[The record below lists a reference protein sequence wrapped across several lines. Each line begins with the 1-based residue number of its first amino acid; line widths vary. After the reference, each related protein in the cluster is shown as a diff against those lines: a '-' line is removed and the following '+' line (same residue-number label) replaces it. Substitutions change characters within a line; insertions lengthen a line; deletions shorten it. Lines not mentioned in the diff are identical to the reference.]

1 MLAKT
6 KEKDVIDHL
15 RRSTMLA
22 KTKEKDV
29 IDQLLDQI
37 DFHGMTA
44 EELAGENGLLKKL
57 TSRFYSKALD
67 AEMDEHLGY
76 KKNDNAGD
84 NSGNSR
90 NGYTTKTVITDDN
103 DTIEVQV
110 PRDRNS
116 TFEPVII
123 PKHEKRT
130 PLFNDQIISMYSFG
144 MSTRDIQRHL
154 QQVYG
159 VEVSP
164 ETISNITE
172 SVMTDVREWQN
183 RPLEKSYPILF
194 LDALRVNSR
203 QDGKNI
209 NKALYVALAINWEGR
224 KEVLGLWLADTEGA
238 KFWMSVLTDIK
249 NRGVED
255 ILIACMDGLTGFPD
269 AVKAIFPD
277 THIQHCIVHMIRN
290 STKFVSYKD
299 LKAVCRDLKEVYSA
313 INAESGHEALEE
325 FGKKWNDKYPMI
337 QASWER
343 NWNDLTEFFNYPK
356 DIRRA
361 IYTTNA
367 IESLNFSLRKV
378 TRNKSSFP
386 DDDSIYKVMYLAIK
400 NASARWTM
408 SIKDWG
414 LAVNQFAILF
424 DGRVPGF
431 N

>member
-1 MLAKT
+1 
-6 KEKDVIDHL
+6 
-15 RRSTMLA
+15 MLA

-172 SVMTDVREWQN
+172 SVMADVREWQN

-203 QDGKNI
+203 QDGKNV

-269 AVKAIFPD
+269 AVKAVFPD

-400 NASARWTM
+400 NASTRWTM

>member
-1 MLAKT
+1 MLAKK
-6 KEKDVIDHL
+6 KEKDVID
-15 RRSTMLA
+15 RM
-22 KTKEKDV
+22 
-29 IDQLLDQI
+29 LDQI

-44 EELAGENGLLKKL
+44 EELAGENGLLKQL
-57 TSRFYSKALD
+57 TRRFYSRALD

-90 NGYTTKTVITDDN
+90 NGYTTKTVITEDN
-103 DTIEVQV
+103 DTIEIQV

-116 TFEPVII
+116 TFDPVII

-172 SVMTDVREWQN
+172 SVMADVREWQN

-249 NRGVED
+249 NRGIED

-269 AVKAIFPD
+269 AVKAVFPN

-313 INAESGHEALEE
+313 VNAGSGHEALEE

-343 NWNDLTEFFNYPK
+343 NWNNLTEFFNYPE

-424 DGRVPGF
+424 DGRVHGF

>member
-1 MLAKT
+1 
-6 KEKDVIDHL
+6 
-15 RRSTMLA
+15 MLA

-172 SVMTDVREWQN
+172 SVMSDVREWQN

-269 AVKAIFPD
+269 AVKAVFPD

-400 NASARWTM
+400 NASTRWTM
-408 SIKDWG
+408 SIKDWD

>member
-6 KEKDVIDHL
+6 KEKDVIDK
-15 RRSTMLA
+15 M
-22 KTKEKDV
+22 
-29 IDQLLDQI
+29 LDQI

-44 EELAGENGLLKKL
+44 EELSGENGLLKQL
-57 TSRFYSKALD
+57 TSRFYSRALD

-144 MSTRDIQRHL
+144 MSCRDIQRHL
-154 QQVYG
+154 QNVYG

-164 ETISNITE
+164 ELISNVTE
-172 SVMTDVREWQN
+172 SVMADVREWQT

-209 NKALYVALAINWEGR
+209 NKALYVALAINWEGK

-249 NRGVED
+249 NRGTQD

-269 AVKAIFPD
+269 AVKAVFPD
-277 THIQHCIVHMIRN
+277 THIQHCIVHMIRS

-299 LKAVCRDLKEVYSA
+299 LKAVCKDLKEVYSA
-313 INAESGHEALEE
+313 VNAESGHAALEE

-343 NWNDLTEFFNYPK
+343 NWNDLTEFFNYPGE
-356 DIRRA
+356 IRRT

-367 IESLNFSLRKV
+367 IESLNFSLRKI

-386 DDDSIYKVMYLAIK
+386 DDESIYKVMYLAIK
-400 NASARWTM
+400 NASTRWTM
-408 SIKDWG
+408 SIKNWG
-414 LAVNQFAILF
+414 LAVNQFATLF
-424 DGRVPGF
+424 DGRVPAF

>member
-1 MLAKT
+1 MLAKK
-6 KEKDVIDHL
+6 KEKDVID
-15 RRSTMLA
+15 RM
-22 KTKEKDV
+22 
-29 IDQLLDQI
+29 LDQI

-44 EELAGENGLLKKL
+44 EELAGENGLLKQL
-57 TSRFYSKALD
+57 TSRFYSRALE
-67 AEMDEHLGY
+67 AEMEAHLGY
-76 KKNDNAGD
+76 KKHDNSGD
-84 NSGNSR
+84 NSGNSW
-90 NGYTTKTVITDDN
+90 NGYTQKTVITEDN
-103 DTIEVQV
+103 DTIEIQV

-172 SVMTDVREWQN
+172 SVMADVREWQN
-183 RPLEKSYPILF
+183 RPLEKTYPILF

-269 AVKAIFPD
+269 AVKAVFPN

-325 FGKKWNDKYPMI
+325 FGKKWNNKYPMI

-343 NWNDLTEFFNYPK
+343 NWNDLIEFFNYPK
-356 DIRRA
+356 DIRRT
-361 IYTTNA
+361 IYTTNT

-386 DDDSIYKVMYLAIK
+386 DDNSIYKVMYLAIK

-408 SIKDWG
+408 PIKDWG
-414 LAVNQFAILF
+414 PAVNQFAILF

>member
-1 MLAKT
+1 MLAKK
-6 KEKDVIDHL
+6 KEKDVID
-15 RRSTMLA
+15 R
-22 KTKEKDV
+22 
-29 IDQLLDQI
+29 LLDQI

-44 EELAGENGLLKKL
+44 EELAGENGLLKQL
-57 TSRFYSKALD
+57 TRRFYSRALE
-67 AEMDEHLGY
+67 AEMEAHLGY

-90 NGYTTKTVITDDN
+90 NGYTTKTVITEDN
-103 DTIEVQV
+103 DTIEIQV

-116 TFEPVII
+116 TFDPVII

-172 SVMTDVREWQN
+172 SVMADVREWQN

-224 KEVLGLWLADTEGA
+224 KEVLGLWLADTEGT

-269 AVKAIFPD
+269 AVKAVFPN

-299 LKAVCRDLKEVYSA
+299 LKAVCRDLKEIYSA

-325 FGKKWNDKYPMI
+325 FGKKWNNKYPMI

-343 NWNDLTEFFNYPK
+343 NWNNLTEFFNYPK

-386 DDDSIYKVMYLAIK
+386 DDNSIYKVVYLAIK

-408 SIKDWG
+408 PIKDWG

>member
-1 MLAKT
+1 MLAKK
-6 KEKDVIDHL
+6 KEKDVI
-15 RRSTMLA
+15 
-22 KTKEKDV
+22 E
-29 IDQLLDQI
+29 QLLDQI

-44 EELAGENGLLKKL
+44 DELAGENGLLKKL

-90 NGYTTKTVITDDN
+90 NGYTTKTVITDSN

-203 QDGKNI
+203 QDGKNV
-209 NKALYVALAINWEGR
+209 NKALFVALAINWEGR
-224 KEVLGLWLADTEGA
+224 KEVLGFWLANTEGA

-400 NASARWTM
+400 NAS
-408 SIKDWG
+408 I
-414 LAVNQFAILF
+414 
-424 DGRVPGF
+424 
-431 N
+431 

>member
-1 MLAKT
+1 
-6 KEKDVIDHL
+6 
-15 RRSTMLA
+15 MLA

-44 EELAGENGLLKKL
+44 DELAGENGLLKKL

-172 SVMTDVREWQN
+172 SVMADVREWQN

-203 QDGKNI
+203 QDGKNV

-269 AVKAIFPD
+269 AVKAVFPD

-400 NASARWTM
+400 NASTRWTM

>member
-1 MLAKT
+1 
-6 KEKDVIDHL
+6 
-15 RRSTMLA
+15 MLA

-110 PRDRNS
+110 PRDRKS

-159 VEVSP
+159 VTVSP

-172 SVMTDVREWQN
+172 SVMADVREWQN

-269 AVKAIFPD
+269 AVKAVFPD

-400 NASARWTM
+400 NASTRWTM

>member
-6 KEKDVIDHL
+6 KEKDVIDK
-15 RRSTMLA
+15 M
-22 KTKEKDV
+22 
-29 IDQLLDQI
+29 LDQI

-44 EELAGENGLLKKL
+44 EEFSGENGLLKQL
-57 TSRFYSKALD
+57 TRRFYSRVLD
-67 AEMDEHLGY
+67 AEMDGHLGY

-103 DTIEVQV
+103 DTIEIQV

-154 QQVYG
+154 QRVYG
-159 VEVSP
+159 VEVSA

-172 SVMTDVREWQN
+172 SVMSDVREWQN

-269 AVKAIFPD
+269 AVKAVFPD

-299 LKAVCRDLKEVYSA
+299 LKAVCKDLKEIYSA
-313 INAESGHEALEE
+313 INAESGHEALKE

-386 DDDSIYKVMYLAIK
+386 DDDSIYKIMYLAIK
-400 NASARWTM
+400 NASTRWSM

-424 DGRVPGF
+424 DGRVPAF

>member
-1 MLAKT
+1 MIL
-6 KEKDVIDHL
+6 L

-172 SVMTDVREWQN
+172 SVMADVREWQN

-203 QDGKNI
+203 QDGKNV

-269 AVKAIFPD
+269 AVKAVFPD

-400 NASARWTM
+400 NASTRWTM

>member
-1 MLAKT
+1 MIL
-6 KEKDVIDHL
+6 L

-172 SVMTDVREWQN
+172 SIMADVREWQN

-203 QDGKNI
+203 QDGKNV

-269 AVKAIFPD
+269 AVKAVFPD

-400 NASARWTM
+400 NASTRWTM

>member
-1 MLAKT
+1 MLAKK
-6 KEKDVIDHL
+6 KEKDVID
-15 RRSTMLA
+15 RM
-22 KTKEKDV
+22 
-29 IDQLLDQI
+29 LDQI

-44 EELAGENGLLKKL
+44 EELAGENGLLKQL
-57 TSRFYSKALD
+57 TRRFYSRALD

-90 NGYTTKTVITDDN
+90 NGYTTKTVITEDN
-103 DTIEVQV
+103 DTIEIQV

-172 SVMTDVREWQN
+172 SVMADVREWQN

-269 AVKAIFPD
+269 AVKAVFPN

-299 LKAVCRDLKEVYSA
+299 LKAVCRDLKEIYSA

-325 FGKKWNDKYPMI
+325 FGKKWNNKYPMI

-343 NWNDLTEFFNYPK
+343 NWNNLTEFFNYPK

-386 DDDSIYKVMYLAIK
+386 DDNSIYKVMYLAIK

-408 SIKDWG
+408 PIKDWG

>member
-1 MLAKT
+1 
-6 KEKDVIDHL
+6 
-15 RRSTMLA
+15 MLA

-29 IDQLLDQI
+29 IDQLMDQI
-37 DFHGMTA
+37 DFHGMTV

-159 VEVSP
+159 VTVSP

-172 SVMTDVREWQN
+172 SVMADVREWQN
-183 RPLEKSYPILF
+183 RSLEKSYPILF

-249 NRGVED
+249 NRGTED

-269 AVKAIFPD
+269 AVKAVFPD

-400 NASARWTM
+400 NASTRWTM

>member
-1 MLAKT
+1 
-6 KEKDVIDHL
+6 
-15 RRSTMLA
+15 MLA

-90 NGYTTKTVITDDN
+90 NGYTRKTVITDDN

-159 VEVSP
+159 VTVSP

-172 SVMTDVREWQN
+172 SVMADVREWQN

-203 QDGKNI
+203 QDGKNV

-249 NRGVED
+249 NRGTED

-269 AVKAIFPD
+269 AVKAVFPD

-400 NASARWTM
+400 NASTRWTM

>member
-1 MLAKT
+1 MIL
-6 KEKDVIDHL
+6 L

-172 SVMTDVREWQN
+172 SVMADVREWQN

-269 AVKAIFPD
+269 AVKAVFPD

-400 NASARWTM
+400 NASTRWTM

>member
-1 MLAKT
+1 MLAKK
-6 KEKDVIDHL
+6 KEKDVID
-15 RRSTMLA
+15 RM
-22 KTKEKDV
+22 
-29 IDQLLDQI
+29 LDQI

-44 EELAGENGLLKKL
+44 EELAGENGLLKQL
-57 TSRFYSKALD
+57 TRRFYSRALD

-90 NGYTTKTVITDDN
+90 NGYTTKTVITEDN
-103 DTIEVQV
+103 DTIEIQV

-116 TFEPVII
+116 TFDPVII

-172 SVMTDVREWQN
+172 SVMADVREWQN

-269 AVKAIFPD
+269 AVKAVFPN

-299 LKAVCRDLKEVYSA
+299 LKAVCRDLKEIYSA

-343 NWNDLTEFFNYPK
+343 NWNDLIEFFNYPK

-386 DDDSIYKVMYLAIK
+386 DDNSIYKVMYLAIK

-408 SIKDWG
+408 PIKDWG